1 MVMADKDILNSY
13 VQIMPTISDLYNGD
27 VGFSITDREKYI
39 FAQIAPRLGFRV
51 NVGEPIRQGSAV
63 RRAMEEGHR
72 VKIRADKAVFGVPY
86 LATAVPIRDDSGRI
100 IGAFCFIET
109 TERQEKLKEMA
120 ASLTKSMVD
129 MAGTSEEIS
138 AQAEQIAALTRELSQ
153 ATQESQ
159 GRVRESDQVLGFI
172 RNISGQTNLLGLN
185 AAIEAARVGEMGR
198 GFGVVAEE
206 IRKLATSSGE
216 SVKKIETIIRDI
228 KTDSS
233 HTSEQLQQIDEAIN
247 QIAGAMTLLASSVE
261 QAGAMAAQL
270 DKVADSIME

>member
-1 MVMADKDILNSY
+1 MADKDILNSY
-13 VQIMPTISDLYNGD
+13 VQIMPAILDLYNGD
-27 VGFSITDREKYI
+27 VGFSITDREKYV
-39 FAQIAPRLGFRV
+39 FVKIAPRLGFQV
-51 NVGEPIRQGSAV
+51 NVGEPVRQGSAV

-72 VKIRADKAVFGVPY
+72 VKIRADKSVFGVPY
-86 LATAVPIRDDSGRI
+86 LATAVPIRDHSGRI

-109 TERQEKLKEMA
+109 TDRQEKLKEMA
-120 ASLTKSMVD
+120 VTLTGSIVD
-129 MAGTSEEIS
+129 MACTSEEIS

-153 ATQESQ
+153 AAHESQ

-233 HTSEQLQQIDEAIN
+233 HTSEQLEQINAAIN
-247 QIAGAMTLLASSVE
+247 QIAEAMTLLASSLE
-261 QAGAMAAQL
+261 QAGSLAAQL
-270 DKVADSIME
+270 DKVADSIIE

>member
-1 MVMADKDILNSY
+1 MADNDILNSY
-13 VQIMPTISDLYNGD
+13 VQIMPAILDLYNGD
-27 VGFSITDREKYI
+27 VGFSITDREKYV
-39 FAQIAPRLGFRV
+39 FVKIAPRLGFQV
-51 NVGEPIRQGSAV
+51 NVGEPVRQGSAV

-86 LATAVPIRDDSGRI
+86 LATAAPIRDNSGSI

-109 TERQEKLKEMA
+109 TDRQEKLKEMA
-120 ASLTKSMVD
+120 VSLTESIVN
-129 MAGTSEEIS
+129 MAGTSQEIS
-138 AQAEQIAALTRELSQ
+138 AQAQQIAALTRELSQ
-153 ATQESQ
+153 AAHESQ

-233 HTSEQLQQIDEAIN
+233 HTSEQLEQINAAIN
-247 QIAGAMTLLASSVE
+247 QIAEAMTLLASSLE
-261 QAGAMAAQL
+261 QAGSLAAQL
-270 DKVADSIME
+270 DKVADSIIE

>member
-1 MVMADKDILNSY
+1 MADKDILNSY

-86 LATAVPIRDDSGRI
+86 LATAVPIRDDCGRI

-233 HTSEQLQQIDEAIN
+233 HTSDQLQQIDAAIN
-247 QIAGAMTLLASSVE
+247 QIAGAMTLLASTVE
-261 QAGAMAAQL
+261 QAGSLAAQL
-270 DKVADSIME
+270 DKVAESIIE

>member
-86 LATAVPIRDDSGRI
+86 LATAVPIRDDCGRI

>member
-1 MVMADKDILNSY
+1 MADKDILNSY

-86 LATAVPIRDDSGRI
+86 LATAVPIRDDCGRI

-261 QAGAMAAQL
+261 QAGALAAQL

>member
-1 MVMADKDILNSY
+1 MADKDILNSY

-27 VGFSITDREKYI
+27 VGFSITDREKYM
-39 FAQIAPRLGFRV
+39 FAKIAPRLGFQV
-51 NVGEPIRQGSAV
+51 NVGEPVRQGSAV

-86 LATAVPIRDDSGRI
+86 LATAVPIRDDCGRI

-247 QIAGAMTLLASSVE
+247 QIAGAMTLLASTVE
-261 QAGAMAAQL
+261 QAGSLAAQL
-270 DKVADSIME
+270 DKVAESIIE

>member
-1 MVMADKDILNSY
+1 MADNDILNSY
-13 VQIMPTISDLYNGD
+13 VQIMPAILDLYNGD
-27 VGFSITDREKYI
+27 VGFSITDREKYV
-39 FAQIAPRLGFRV
+39 FVKIAPRLGFQV
-51 NVGEPIRQGSAV
+51 NVGEPVRQGSAV

-86 LATAVPIRDDSGRI
+86 LATAAPIRDNSGSI

-109 TERQEKLKEMA
+109 TDRQEKLKEMA
-120 ASLTKSMVD
+120 VSLTESIVN
-129 MAGTSEEIS
+129 MAGTSQEIS
-138 AQAEQIAALTRELSQ
+138 AQAQQIAALTRELSQ
-153 ATQESQ
+153 AAQESQ

-233 HTSEQLQQIDEAIN
+233 HTSDQLQQIDAAIN
-247 QIAGAMTLLASSVE
+247 QIAGAMTLLASTVE
-261 QAGAMAAQL
+261 QAGSLAAQL
-270 DKVADSIME
+270 DKVAESIIE

>member
-1 MVMADKDILNSY
+1 MADKDILNSY

>member
-1 MVMADKDILNSY
+1 MADKDILNSY

-86 LATAVPIRDDSGRI
+86 LATAVPIRDDCGRI